1 MGFQI
6 KNPNTPK
13 YQNWVLMLVEGILP
27 SGRLRVE
34 KPVLVIKEVKESIT
48 PYELYLFVKFSKNLV
63 EVNPENVFGF
73 YFIPE
78 EIWKK
83 EGKIKNGKIKKVKFV
98 DQC

>member
-34 KPVLVIKEVKESIT
+34 KPVLIIKSVKENIT
-48 PYELYLFVKFSKNLV
+48 PYELYLFVKFNKHLV
-63 EVNPENVFGF
+63 EINPDNTFGF

-78 EIWKK
+78 EVAKN
-83 EGKIKNGKIKKVKFV
+83 ENKIKNEKIRRVKFV
-98 DQC
+98 E